1 MGGLIFTMCVG
12 ALCWFVG
19 IAVGK
24 EEVREV
30 CMKTQEFKQA
40 TFTFECKLKAG
51 TINGVPIQLKEG
63 K

>member
-1 MGGLIFTMCVG
+1 MGGFIFTICACV
-12 ALCWFVG
+12 LCWFVG

-40 TFTFECKLKAG
+40 TFTF
-51 TINGVPIQLKEG
+51 
-63 K
+63 